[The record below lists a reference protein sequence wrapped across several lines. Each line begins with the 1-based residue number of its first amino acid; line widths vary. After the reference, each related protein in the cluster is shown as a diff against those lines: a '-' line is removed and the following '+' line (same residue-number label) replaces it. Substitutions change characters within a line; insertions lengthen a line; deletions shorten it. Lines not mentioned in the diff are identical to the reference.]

1 MRKVRKAGRKILIM
15 MTTMAVLMS
24 AFGLTSMAAEDSIPE
39 STEGEVEVLEAVL
52 VEDMD
57 LSSGISP
64 YTMLASCIIS
74 VGRESDGM
82 HISIST
88 GSVGTASV
96 LGVKDV
102 KVWKK
107 IGYNKWNLVA
117 VSDGAEASKCAT
129 MGISLVYKGAE
140 LGATY
145 KITCVHY
152 GDVDGYTDF
161 ANDSGAFVYNFD

>member
-1 MRKVRKAGRKILIM
+1 MRKMRKAGRKILVM
-15 MTTMAVLMS
+15 MTLMAVLVS
-24 AFGLTSMAAEDSIPE
+24 GFGFTSMAAEEGVSE
-39 STEGEVEVLEAVL
+39 GTGGEVEVMEAVL
-52 VEDMD
+52 VEDTG
-57 LSSGISP
+57 LSSETSP

-107 IGYNKWNLVA
+107 TGRDKWELVA
-117 VSDGAEASKCAT
+117 VSDGGEAYKCVS
-129 MGISLVYKGAE
+129 MGISLVYKGAVQ
-140 LGATY
+140 GVTY

-152 GDVDGYTDF
+152 GNVDGYIEGE
-161 ANDSGAFVYNFD
+161 NDSGEFVYNF

>member
-1 MRKVRKAGRKILIM
+1 MRKAKKAGRKFLTM
-15 MTTMAVLMS
+15 MTMVAVLVS
-24 AFGLTSMAAEDSIPE
+24 ACGFTSMAAEDGVLE
-39 STEGEVEVLEAVL
+39 STEGEVEVLDAVL

-57 LSSGISP
+57 LSSEVSP

-82 HISIST
+82 HIEIST

-102 KVWKK
+102 KIWKK
-107 IGYNKWNLVA
+107 IGYNKWELVA
-117 VSDGAEASKCAT
+117 VSSGGEASNCGT
-129 MGISLVYKGAE
+129 MGISIVYKNAVQ
-140 LGATY
+140 GATY

-152 GDVDGYTDF
+152 GNVDGYTDF